1 MRGNLAY
8 NSYQQNSVTV
18 ESPTKLIEMLYEGIL
33 RFTSMAKRHMES
45 NDIEKKIYYINR
57 TTDIFT
63 ELLNSL
69 DYDKGGEV
77 AHYLSGLYTHQIKSL
92 AQANIENDIEKI
104 ETVINVTKGLLEA
117 WREINRNEL
126 AK

>member
-18 ESPTKLIEMLYEGIL
+18 ESPIKLIEMLYEGIL
-33 RFTSMAKRHMES
+33 RFASLAKRSINDE
-45 NDIEKKIYYINR
+45 DIEKKIYYINR

-69 DYDKGGEV
+69 DYDKGGEI

-92 AQANIENDIEKI
+92 AQANIENSIEKI
-104 ETVINVTKGLLEA
+104 EIVLNVTKGLLEA
-117 WREINRNEL
+117 WREINANEL
-126 AK
+126 SK